1 MSRPV
6 VLDTHVWVW
15 LMFGEDRLGRNARRT
30 IEAAVPDGCLRVS
43 VISAWEVAMLEQ
55 KGRLNLGD
63 DCETWVRNALAAPGT
78 RLAEVTPHIAVCS
91 TRLPG
96 AFHGDPA
103 DRMLVATARECD
115 AVFLTADREV
125 LRYAAE
131 GHVRAV
137 SAEL

>member
-1 MSRPV
+1 VSRPV

-15 LMFGEDRLGRNARRT
+15 LMLGDDRFGQNARRT
-30 IEAAVPDGCLRVS
+30 VEAAVPGGCLRVS
-43 VISAWEVAMLEQ
+43 VISVWEVAMLEQ

-63 DCETWVRNALAAPGT
+63 DCETWVRNALAAPGI

-91 TRLPG
+91 ARLPG
-96 AFHGDPA
+96 LFHGDPA
-103 DRMLVATARECD
+103 DRMLVATARESD
-115 AVFLTADREV
+115 AVLLTADRQI